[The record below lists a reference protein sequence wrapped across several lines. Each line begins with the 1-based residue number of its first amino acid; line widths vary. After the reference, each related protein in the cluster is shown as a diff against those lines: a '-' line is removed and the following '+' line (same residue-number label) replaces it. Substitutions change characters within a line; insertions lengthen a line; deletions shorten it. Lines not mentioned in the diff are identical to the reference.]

1 MSIEPDRRYLDLS
14 VDELLIELA
23 SPSPV
28 PGSGF
33 AAAVAI
39 AMGAATVTMAARL
52 SPDWPEGRGAAAQ
65 AETLRKR
72 VMELAS
78 RNAEVYA
85 AALAALRGKEEK
97 YRTRDETMGDALA
110 RAADVPLEIG
120 DAATAVAALA
130 AEVADRGESRFR
142 ADCAAAASLA
152 VSGCPGRRDARRGEP
167 RYDERGRACEA
178 GPRADRGRLRI
189 ARAGSRRGCL
199 VKARRPRASA
209 SLVAGK
215 VPAEERPRPRRRV
228 GGSAEPTKGCV
239 ALGYRN

>member
-1 MSIEPDRRYLDLS
+1 MRTDRRYLDLS
-14 VDELLIELA
+14 VDELLVELA

-39 AMGAATVTMAARL
+39 AMGAATITMAARL
-52 SPDWPEGRGAAAQ
+52 SHDWPEGRGAAAQ

-78 RNAEVYA
+78 RNAEAYE
-85 AALAALRGKEEK
+85 AALAALKGGEEK

-120 DAATAVAALA
+120 DAATSVAALA
-130 AEVADRGESRFR
+130 AEVADRGNPRFC

-152 VSGCPGRRDARRGEP
+152 VAGARAAAILVEVNLGTTGE
-167 RYDERGRACEA
+167 DERVRRAREQIE
-178 GPRADRGRLRI
+178 D
-189 ARAGSRRGCL
+189 
-199 VKARRPRASA
+199 ASA
-209 SLVAGK
+209 SLAQALAAVA
-215 VPAEERPRPRRRV
+215 
-228 GGSAEPTKGCV
+228 
-239 ALGYRN
+239 

>member
-1 MSIEPDRRYLDLS
+1 MGTDSRYLDLT
-14 VDELLIELA
+14 VDELLVELA

-78 RNAEVYA
+78 RNAEAYV
-85 AALAALRGKEEK
+85 AALSALKGREEK
-97 YRTRDETMGDALA
+97 SRPRDETMGDALA

-120 DAATAVAALA
+120 DAATSVAALA
-130 AEVADRGESRFR
+130 AEVAEHGDPRFR
-142 ADCAAAASLA
+142 ADCAIAASLA
-152 VSGCPGRRDARRGEP
+152 AAGARSAAVLVDVNLGTTGG
-167 RYDERGRACEA
+167 DERTVRAQ
-178 GPRADRGRLRI
+178 
-189 ARAGSRRGCL
+189 
-199 VKARRPRASA
+199 KH
-209 SLVAGK
+209 
-215 VPAEERPRPRRRV
+215 
-228 GGSAEPTKGCV
+228 
-239 ALGYRN
+239 

>member
-1 MSIEPDRRYLDLS
+1 MASDRRYLDLS

-39 AMGAATVTMAARL
+39 AMGAGIVTMAARL
-52 SPDWPEGRGAAAQ
+52 SPDWSEARGAAAQ

-78 RNAEVYA
+78 RNADAYA
-85 AALAALRGKEEK
+85 EALTALKGREEK
-97 YRTRDETMGDALA
+97 YRTRNETMGDALA

-120 DAATAVAALA
+120 DAATSVAALA
-130 AEVADRGESRFR
+130 AEVADRGNPRFC

-152 VSGCPGRRDARRGEP
+152 VAAARAAATLVEVNLGTTGE
-167 RYDERGRACEA
+167 DERVSR
-178 GPRADRGRLRI
+178 
-189 ARAGSRRGCL
+189 ARAQM
-199 VKARRPRASA
+199 ADASA
-209 SLVAGK
+209 SLEQALASVA
-215 VPAEERPRPRRRV
+215 
-228 GGSAEPTKGCV
+228 
-239 ALGYRN
+239 

>member
-1 MSIEPDRRYLDLS
+1 MGSDRRYLDLS
-14 VDELLIELA
+14 VDQLLTELA
-23 SPSPV
+23 SPSPA

-78 RNAEVYA
+78 RNAEAYV
-85 AALAALRGKEEK
+85 AALSALKGREEK

-120 DAATAVAALA
+120 DAATSVAALA
-130 AEVADRGESRFR
+130 AEVAERGNPRFC

-152 VSGCPGRRDARRGEP
+152 VAAARAAATLVEVNLGTTGE
-167 RYDERGRACEA
+167 DERVR
-178 GPRADRGRLRI
+178 R
-189 ARAGSRRGCL
+189 ARAHIDD
-199 VKARRPRASA
+199 ASA
-209 SLVAGK
+209 SLEQALASVA
-215 VPAEERPRPRRRV
+215 
-228 GGSAEPTKGCV
+228 
-239 ALGYRN
+239 